1 MRDGDFKHKFGRS
14 VSIGQNKITDELLE
28 VTFKLKDGRS
38 AVDYLFQV
46 LPKKELL
53 ERKGTR
59 KPGLAF
65 NILIIGMDSLSHAN
79 TIRKLPKL
87 YAFLK
92 DDLKALFYKGHSI
105 AGDATTQQLTPML
118 TGKSVMEQYE
128 AGRGKAGA
136 RPIDGWTW
144 IYKELKGI
152 I

>member
-1 MRDGDFKHKFGRS
+1 MRNGDFNYRLGAS
-14 VSIGQNKITDELLE
+14 VSVGQNKIADELLE
-28 VTFKLKDGRS
+28 VKFKLKNGSS
-38 AVDYLFQV
+38 AEDFLFHV

-53 ERKGTR
+53 ERQGTR
-59 KPGLAF
+59 KPGMPF
-65 NILIIGMDSLSHAN
+65 NILIIALDSLSHAN
-79 TIRKLPKL
+79 TRRKLPKL

-105 AGDATTQQLTPML
+105 AGDGTTQQLTPML

>member
-1 MRDGDFKHKFGRS
+1 MRNGDFNYSLGAS
-14 VSIGQNKITDELLE
+14 VSVAQNKIADELLE
-28 VTFKLKDGRS
+28 VKFKLKDGS
-38 AVDYLFQV
+38 CAEDFLFQV

-53 ERKGTR
+53 ERQGTR
-59 KPGLAF
+59 KPGMPL
-65 NILIIGMDSLSHAN
+65 NILFIALDSLSHAN
-79 TIRKLPKL
+79 TRRKLPKL

-105 AGDATTQQLTPML
+105 LGDGTTKQLTPML
-118 TGKSVMEQYE
+118 TGKSVKEQYE
-128 AGRGKAGA
+128 ARTGKAGA